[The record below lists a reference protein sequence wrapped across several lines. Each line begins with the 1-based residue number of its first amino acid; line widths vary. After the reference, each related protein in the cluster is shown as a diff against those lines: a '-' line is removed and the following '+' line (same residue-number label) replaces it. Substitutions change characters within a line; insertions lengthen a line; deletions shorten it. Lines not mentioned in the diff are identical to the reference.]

1 MTPSVISPN
10 SPDQTCPQEKQLP
23 RSTINSWLCEKKWQ
37 SWHSPDKELILWHHL
52 LSSDLNPRSWFSC
65 ANVHPSSPTRTTHCT
80 PLNAAC
86 GIPFTNFSSCEK
98 PAVSLTSMWRL
109 SFHPYSPPSS
119 LTVGLLSG
127 RWHWAL
133 ELWSAPNKKTKL
145 QLSVSHPNPPTF
157 TQLGHLLLLHT
168 FYFWASF
175 TFVHILLLHI
185 FYFFTPAA
193 WLCVISLIW
202 NVFYIYLFCTSKIIF
217 SIFGKRQFKW
227 KNFGMVHLA
236 EKKGKN
242 TSY

>member
-1 MTPSVISPN
+1 MQQDSIHQLLLTWK
-10 SPDQTCPQEKQLP
+10 TC
-23 RSTINSWLCEKKWQ
+23 S
-37 SWHSPDKELILWHHL
+37 L
-52 LSSDLNPRSWFSC
+52 LDIHVKTVFP
-65 ANVHPSSPTRTTHCT
+65 
-80 PLNAAC
+80 
-86 GIPFTNFSSCEK
+86 
-98 PAVSLTSMWRL
+98 
-109 SFHPYSPPSS
+109 PYSPPSS

-185 FYFFTPAA
+185 FYFFTPAV

-202 NVFYIYLFCTSKIIF
+202 NVFYIHLFCTSKIIF
-217 SIFGKRQFKW
+217 SIFGKRQCKW
-227 KNFGMVHLA
+227 KNFWYGA
-236 EKKGKN
+236 FGRKK
-242 TSY
+242 TSYKIWHDMILNMQSLTILHDPCNE

>member
-37 SWHSPDKELILWHHL
+37 SWHSPDKQLILWHHL
-52 LSSDLNPRSWFSC
+52 LSSGLNPRSWFSC

-80 PLNAAC
+80 PLNAASIHQLLLTWKTC
-86 GIPFTNFSSCEK
+86 
-98 PAVSLTSMWRL
+98 SLLDIHVKTV
-109 SFHPYSPPSS
+109 FPPYSPPSS

-175 TFVHILLLHI
+175 TFVHILLLH
-185 FYFFTPAA
+185 T
-193 WLCVISLIW
+193 CSLTMRYTHYMKCILYLP
-202 NVFYIYLFCTSKIIF
+202 FLYIKDHF
-217 SIFGKRQFKW
+217 
-227 KNFGMVHLA
+227 
-236 EKKGKN
+236 
-242 TSY
+242 

>member
-1 MTPSVISPN
+1 MSWFCQQTYFLEIWTQISENSFSKSCDLSRVLMTPSVISPN

-37 SWHSPDKELILWHHL
+37 SWHSPDKELILSFL
-52 LSSDLNPRSWFSC
+52 
-65 ANVHPSSPTRTTHCT
+65 APSSFQWPQSALLVLLCKCAPQPHQNHTLHAIKCSR
-80 PLNAAC
+80 
-86 GIPFTNFSSCEK
+86 IPFTNFSSREK

-175 TFVHILLLHI
+175 TFVHILLVHTCSLTMRYTHYMKCI
-185 FYFFTPAA
+185 FYLPF
-193 WLCVISLIW
+193 L
-202 NVFYIYLFCTSKIIF
+202 YIKDHF
-217 SIFGKRQFKW
+217 
-227 KNFGMVHLA
+227 
-236 EKKGKN
+236 
-242 TSY
+242 